1 MIYDYTERRHCI
13 YLIVDILLMKALF
26 DLRRSISSD
35 SDSDET
41 DTDVET
47 EEI

>member
-1 MIYDYTERRHCI
+1 MIII
-13 YLIVDILLMKALF
+13 YLIIGILLMKALF

-35 SDSDET
+35 SDSYSDDE
-41 DTDVET
+41 DTDVNT